1 MIVISAAFMVMF
13 SVTAMTI
20 LSMMAVAAIPMM
32 AMAVPSMFSLSMSV
46 MAALHIRIIR
56 QFTSQKRLH
65 RLVCIPGHSAVK
77 LNSTFRQSISGSA
90 SDAAAD
96 QRVHLKV
103 RQKSGQ
109 GSMAASVGVCDFLR
123 DDFAILNLIDFK
135 LFRVSEM
142 LIYISVF
149 KCYCYPHCV
158 FSFPNHSL
166 AF

>member
-20 LSMMAVAAIPMM
+20 LSMM

-77 LNSTFRQSISGSA
+77 LNSAFRQSISGSA
-90 SDAAAD
+90 SDPAA
-96 QRVHLKV
+96 
-103 RQKSGQ
+103 
-109 GSMAASVGVCDFLR
+109 
-123 DDFAILNLIDFK
+123 
-135 LFRVSEM
+135 E
-142 LIYISVF
+142 
-149 KCYCYPHCV
+149 
-158 FSFPNHSL
+158 
-166 AF
+166 

>member
-20 LSMMAVAAIPMM
+20 LSMMAVAAIPVM

-65 RLVCIPGHSAVK
+65 RLVCIPGHSAIK

-109 GSMAASVGVCDFLR
+109 GSMAASVGIHYLLIQDLLLIRIV
-123 DDFAILNLIDFK
+123 NLK
-135 LFRVSEM
+135 LLRVSEM
-142 LIYISVF
+142 LEHLSLLIR
-149 KCYCYPHCV
+149 YCNSHIA
-158 FSFPNHSL
+158 FSFLS
-166 AF
+166 

>member
-20 LSMMAVAAIPMM
+20 LSMM

-77 LNSTFRQSISGSA
+77 LNSAFRQSISGSA

-109 GSMAASVGVCDFLR
+109 GSMAASVGIHYLLIQDLLLIRIV
-123 DDFAILNLIDFK
+123 NLK
-135 LFRVSEM
+135 LLRVSEM
-142 LIYISVF
+142 LEHLSLLIR
-149 KCYCYPHCV
+149 YCNSHIA
-158 FSFPNHSL
+158 FSFLS
-166 AF
+166 

>member
-20 LSMMAVAAIPMM
+20 LSMM

-77 LNSTFRQSISGSA
+77 LNSAFRQSISGSA

-109 GSMAASVGVCDFLR
+109 GSLAASVGIAYLLIQDLLLIRIV
-123 DDFAILNLIDFK
+123 NLK
-135 LFRVSEM
+135 LLRVSEM
-142 LIYISVF
+142 LEHLSLLIR
-149 KCYCYPHCV
+149 YCNSHIA
-158 FSFPNHSL
+158 FSFLS
-166 AF
+166 

>member
-103 RQKSGQ
+103 SQKSGQ
-109 GSMAASVGVCDFLR
+109 GSMAASVG
-123 DDFAILNLIDFK
+123 IHNLLIQDLLLIRIVNLK
-135 LFRVSEM
+135 LLRVSEM
-142 LIYISVF
+142 LEHLSLLIR
-149 KCYCYPHCV
+149 YCNSNIA
-158 FSFPNHSL
+158 FSFLS
-166 AF
+166 

>member
-20 LSMMAVAAIPMM
+20 LSMMAM
-32 AMAVPSMFSLSMSV
+32 ALPSMFSLSMSV

-77 LNSTFRQSISGSA
+77 LNSAFRQSISGSA

-109 GSMAASVGVCDFLR
+109 GSMAASVG
-123 DDFAILNLIDFK
+123 IHNLLIQDLLLIRIVNLK
-135 LFRVSEM
+135 LLRVSEM
-142 LIYISVF
+142 LEHLSLLIR
-149 KCYCYPHCV
+149 YCNSHIA
-158 FSFPNHSL
+158 FSFLS
-166 AF
+166 

>member
-20 LSMMAVAAIPMM
+20 LSMM

-77 LNSTFRQSISGSA
+77 LNSAFRQSISGSA

-109 GSMAASVGVCDFLR
+109 GSMAASVG
-123 DDFAILNLIDFK
+123 IHNLLIQDLLLIRIVNLK
-135 LFRVSEM
+135 LLRVSEM
-142 LIYISVF
+142 LEHLSLLIR
-149 KCYCYPHCV
+149 YCNSHIA
-158 FSFPNHSL
+158 FSFLS
-166 AF
+166 

>member
-20 LSMMAVAAIPMM
+20 LSMMAM
-32 AMAVPSMFSLSMSV
+32 ALPSMFSLSMSV

-65 RLVCIPGHSAVK
+65 RLVCIPGHSAVQF
-77 LNSTFRQSISGSA
+77 NSPFRQSISGSA

-103 RQKSGQ
+103 RQEAGQ
-109 GSMAASVGVCDFLR
+109 DSMAASVG
-123 DDFAILNLIDFK
+123 IHNLLIQDLLLIRIVNLK
-135 LFRVSEM
+135 LLRVSEM
-142 LIYISVF
+142 LEHLSLLIR
-149 KCYCYPHCV
+149 YCNSHIA
-158 FSFPNHSL
+158 FSFLS
-166 AF
+166 